1 VSTEFHTGGGTILD
15 VAIDGPRQTGVEIQH
30 SYVKS
35 GVVKA
40 CTTKSFRIGWL
51 PVWFLDTDTRPPW
64 FHQVPAL
71 NCNRLTWSSLPPPRA
86 ATALGLTTFS
96 ASSARQARSHLPGDR
111 QTSLRRMASPTRTV
125 GRSDS

>member
-1 VSTEFHTGGGTILD
+1 VAPTPGEWCRAAEDAGYRVSTEFHTGGGTILD

-96 ASSARQARSHLPGDR
+96 ALPRG
-111 QTSLRRMASPTRTV
+111 RMR
-125 GRSDS
+125 